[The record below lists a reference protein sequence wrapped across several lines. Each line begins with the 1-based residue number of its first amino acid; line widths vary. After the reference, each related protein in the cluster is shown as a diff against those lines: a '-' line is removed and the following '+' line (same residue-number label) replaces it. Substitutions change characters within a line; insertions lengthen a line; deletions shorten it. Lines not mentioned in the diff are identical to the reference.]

1 MKGDFMNND
10 IKYILRMILGLLI
23 TGFIVFI
30 VIKLFIYILPVIA
43 ILIIGYYLYILYKQG
58 KFKLKKKV
66 KERKERVPEAEILN
80 ERFDK

>member
-1 MKGDFMNND
+1 MNND
-10 IKYILRMILGLLI
+10 IKYTLRMILGLLI

-43 ILIIGYYLYILYKQG
+43 ILIIGYYLYILYNQG
-58 KFKLKKKV
+58 KFKIKKKV
-66 KERKERVPEAEILN
+66 KERKERVPEAEVLN

>member
-1 MKGDFMNND
+1 MNND

-58 KFKLKKKV
+58 KFKMKKKV
-66 KERKERVPEAEILN
+66 KERKERGPEAEILN

>member
-1 MKGDFMNND
+1 MNND

-43 ILIIGYYLYILYKQG
+43 ILIIGYYLYILYKQV

-66 KERKERVPEAEILN
+66 K
-80 ERFDK
+80 

>member
-1 MKGDFMNND
+1 MNND
-10 IKYILRMILGLLI
+10 IKYTLRMILSLLI

-58 KFKLKKKV
+58 KFKIKKKV
-66 KERKERVPEAEILN
+66 KERKERVPEAEVLN

>member
-1 MKGDFMNND
+1 MNND
-10 IKYILRMILGLLI
+10 IKYILRLILGLLI

-58 KFKLKKKV
+58 KFKIKKKF